1 MSLLEQLMEV
11 YCSYSSIGPKA
22 EGNRRAIST
31 AFVPE
36 MAPNIR
42 KKLQRLEGFE
52 GENLS
57 KQTEIATKVY
67 NQEDK

>member
-22 EGNRRAIST
+22 EENRRAIALPLCPDRLPT
-31 AFVPE
+31 LE
-36 MAPNIR
+36 

-57 KQTEIATKVY
+57 K
-67 NQEDK
+67 